1 MNKFKYLLSFQV
13 KKRFK
18 SKAFL
23 IANIVIFVLLL
34 LVTNLNHIIAAFDKG
49 EADVTMYVF
58 NKTDDPDFITKLE
71 FLDENFSQASMGKIT
86 FEEIT
91 SFDEAENNHNNVLV
105 VSKAD
110 NILSAKIYQA
120 DLNLTIRTQIQTYLS
135 QLKYNYLL
143 EDKLTPEELEAL
155 ATPIE
160 LDFEEVDD
168 ANLARQILSF
178 ISMVLSIPIFMLITF
193 GVQFL
198 GGSIIEE
205 KSTKAIEYLLAN
217 VSPEQ
222 HFFSK
227 ILTSFIFLVAQMVLM
242 IAYAVVGG
250 LLSTFVFGSG
260 MQGLDVSIANG
271 FGIPLGDIQAIIKQ
285 LPLAILFIVLFAG
298 FGGLL
303 YMVIMAFLAAISS
316 SSEDFQ
322 TFQSPLMFLMLG
334 GFYGAI
340 FGSMAGPNIV
350 IKILGYIP
358 FFSPFMT
365 PGLFLAGTYN
375 WIETLISLVLL
386 MGTSFLAYKLIIPV
400 YKTSILSYD
409 TDKFF
414 KRIKKA
420 FKRSKV

>member
-105 VSKAD
+105 VSKVD

-178 ISMVLSIPIFMLITF
+178 ISMVLSIPIFRWF
-193 GVQFL
+193 N
-198 GGSIIEE
+198 
-205 KSTKAIEYLLAN
+205 Y
-217 VSPEQ
+217 
-222 HFFSK
+222 
-227 ILTSFIFLVAQMVLM
+227 
-242 IAYAVVGG
+242 
-250 LLSTFVFGSG
+250 
-260 MQGLDVSIANG
+260 
-271 FGIPLGDIQAIIKQ
+271 
-285 LPLAILFIVLFAG
+285 
-298 FGGLL
+298 
-303 YMVIMAFLAAISS
+303 
-316 SSEDFQ
+316 
-322 TFQSPLMFLMLG
+322 
-334 GFYGAI
+334 
-340 FGSMAGPNIV
+340 
-350 IKILGYIP
+350 
-358 FFSPFMT
+358 
-365 PGLFLAGTYN
+365 
-375 WIETLISLVLL
+375 
-386 MGTSFLAYKLIIPV
+386 
-400 YKTSILSYD
+400 
-409 TDKFF
+409 
-414 KRIKKA
+414 
-420 FKRSKV
+420 